1 MHLLDS
7 IRTPAD
13 VQNLDR
19 QQLEDLA
26 AELRCVLIETVS
38 HNGGHLGP
46 NLGVVELTI
55 ALHRAFD
62 SPATPVVFD
71 TGHQAYVHKLLT
83 GRRDGFGALRARG
96 GLSGYPNRGESVHDL
111 VENSHAS
118 TALSYA
124 DGLSKA
130 FELAGEQE
138 RVVVAVVGD
147 GALTGGLAWE
157 ALNNIG
163 AARRPV
169 VVVVNDNGRSYSP
182 TVGALAAH
190 LSRRRDRAGYDALLE
205 LLGGGLSTQPGE
217 GPAGSHARR
226 VLTGSDD
233 LFSALGFAYLGP
245 VDGHDVQTV
254 QTALETARDLR
265 RPAVVHCVTQK
276 GRGYAPAE
284 LDPADNLHTVPAS
297 GQRGGH
303 TWTDA
308 FADALVDIGGHRP
321 DVVAVSAA
329 MLGPT
334 GLQRFADRFPDRCF
348 DAGIAE
354 AHAVTSAAGLAMGG
368 AHPVVALYATFANR
382 AFDQTLL
389 DVALHDLPVTL
400 VLDRAGITGPDGPS
414 HHGMWDLA
422 LLGIVPGMRVAAP
435 RDATRLRLQLEQAVD
450 ARGPTAVRFPKA
462 TVGADL
468 PAVGQFGT
476 VDLLR
481 TAPSPD
487 LLLVAVGPLAGAA
500 LDAARTLASDGV
512 QCTVVDPGWVLPVDD
527 SLVELTGEHRLAVTV
542 EDGVTHAGVG
552 AHLATRLA
560 AAGSTTPVLQLGLP
574 RRFVPHG
581 GRSDLLAAAGLDAPG
596 IASAVCR
603 TLRAMGVRG
612 ALRVVAR
619 RA

>member
-13 VQNLDR
+13 VRCLDH
-19 QQLEDLA
+19 QQLEALA
-26 AELRCVLIETVS
+26 DELRSVLIETVCR
-38 HNGGHLGP
+38 NGGHLGP

-96 GLSGYPNRGESVHDL
+96 GLSGYPNRRESAHDV

-118 TALSYA
+118 TALSYV

-130 FELAGEQE
+130 FELAGERD
-138 RVVVAVVGD
+138 RVVGAVVGD
-147 GALTGGLAWE
+147 GALTGGPAGG
-157 ALNNIG
+157 AVKNIG
-163 AARRPV
+163 AGRRPV

-190 LSRRRDRAGYDALLE
+190 LSRRRDRAGYDALLDV
-205 LLGGGLSTQPGE
+205 LGGHLPAPPDE
-217 GPAGSHARR
+217 RPAGRLARS
-226 VLTGSDD
+226 TPGGTDD

-245 VDGHDVQTV
+245 VDGHDVQAV
-254 QTALETARDLR
+254 ETALEAARDLC
-265 RPAVVHCVTQK
+265 RPVVVHCVTQK

-284 LDPADNLHTVPAS
+284 VDPADNLHTVPAS
-297 GQRGGH
+297 GQHGGH

-308 FADALVDIGGHRP
+308 FADALVDIAGRRA

-334 GLQRFADRFPDRCF
+334 GLQRFADAFPDRCF
-348 DAGIAE
+348 DVGIAE

-422 LLGIVPGMRVAAP
+422 LLGIVPGMHVAAP
-435 RDATRLRLQLEQAVD
+435 RDATRLRLQLEQALD
-450 ARGPTAVRFPKA
+450 ARGPTAIRFPKA
-462 TVGADL
+462 SVGADV
-468 PAVGQFGT
+468 PAVGEFGT
-476 VDLLR
+476 VELLR
-481 TAPSPD
+481 TAASPEV
-487 LLLVAVGPLAGAA
+487 LLVAVGPLARAA
-500 LDAARTLASDGV
+500 LEAAGTLASDGV
-512 QCTVVDPGWVLPVDD
+512 DCTVADPGWVLPVDD
-527 SLVELTGEHRLAVTV
+527 SLVRLTGEHRLAVTV

-552 AHLATRLA
+552 AHLAARVA

-581 GRSDLLAAAGLDAPG
+581 SRAELLADAGLDADG

-603 TLRAMGVRG
+603 TLHAMGVRG
-612 ALRVVAR
+612 TLRVVAR